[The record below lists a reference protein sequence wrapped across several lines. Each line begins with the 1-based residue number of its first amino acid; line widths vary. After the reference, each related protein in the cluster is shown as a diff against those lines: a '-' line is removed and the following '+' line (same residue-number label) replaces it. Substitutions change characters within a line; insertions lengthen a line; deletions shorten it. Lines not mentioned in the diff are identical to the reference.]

1 MLVKHLDLYM
11 DGLKQLVI
19 QIQNSLPQTTEHQAA
34 TTNLIDKLLR
44 SCSILRCSPKP
55 LDGVYLDIHQALQ
68 QQLHKEIAQNLD
80 QYQSKNIAVEAWMHE
95 VRSRCLQKVINEAY
109 LQQLALEAQKQQ
121 PLTKQWQYAFEAL
134 TNAILLSNKLLHKA
148 KIYDDVYEEA
158 KNELWIWL
166 YRNIHTYNPC
176 KGKFTAWLNFRFDMI
191 LRQKYRVANYDPF
204 NQKLNV
210 RIIKN
215 KYKLTNIIKKINQE
229 KVYFWLT
236 LQIKQLL
243 PYILGSKI
251 LFFLTVNLLISQLL
265 ITNPIAANSLLY
277 QMVKQSL
284 PTFTKLT
291 NADDEVENIAQAG
304 SEKSL
309 SEQLRDYLETD
320 PHQILQK
327 HIRAHPEVTFQA
339 IVLKR
344 LEGTSWK
351 ELSETFKI
359 GIPALSNFFQ
369 RHLKRIAPEI
379 RKYIQ
384 EEFE

>member
-1 MLVKHLDLYM
+1 MKHLDLCM

-19 QIQNSLPQTTEHQAA
+19 QIQNSPPQATERQKAIV
-34 TTNLIDKLLR
+34 TLVEK
-44 SCSILRCSPKP
+44 ILRPCSLFRCSRNS
-55 LDGVYLDIHQALQ
+55 LDGIYLDIYQALQ
-68 QQLHKEIAQNLD
+68 QHLHEDITLNFDKYQL
-80 QYQSKNIAVEAWMHE
+80 KNIPIETWISELRINA
-95 VRSRCLQKVINEAY
+95 LQKVVNESI
-109 LQQLALEAQKQQ
+109 LQKLALEIQNHQ
-121 PLTKQWQYAFEAL
+121 PLTKEWQYTFGIL
-134 TNAILLSNKLLHKA
+134 TNAILLSDKLLHKTN
-148 KIYDDVYEEA
+148 IYRDVYEEA

-191 LRQKYRVANYDPF
+191 LRQKYQVANYDPLI
-204 NQKLNV
+204 QKLNV

-215 KYKLTNIIKKINQE
+215 KYKLTNIIKNINQA
-229 KVYFWLT
+229 KVDFWLA

-243 PYILGSKI
+243 PYTLDSKV
-251 LFFLTVNLLISQLL
+251 LFFLTVNLLISKLL
-265 ITNPIAANSLLY
+265 ITNHIAANSLLY
-277 QMVKQSL
+277 EMVKQSL

-291 NADDEVENIAQAG
+291 NADDEIENIPQAY
-304 SEKSL
+304 SEISL
-309 SEQLRDYLETD
+309 SEQLREYLETD
-320 PHQILQK
+320 PHQLLQK

-344 LEGTSWK
+344 LDGTSWK
-351 ELSETFKI
+351 ELSETFEI

-384 EEFE
+384 EQFE